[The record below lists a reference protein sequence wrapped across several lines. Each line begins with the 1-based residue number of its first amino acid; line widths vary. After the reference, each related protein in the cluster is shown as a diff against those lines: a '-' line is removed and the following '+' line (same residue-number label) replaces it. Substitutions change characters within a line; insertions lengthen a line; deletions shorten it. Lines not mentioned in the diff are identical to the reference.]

1 MVRVRQKLRES
12 SGWGLEG
19 GCNELGPEQGSLT
32 EGFEVVALP
41 VKITF
46 ALWRDS
52 PEDPDIE
59 EPDLT
64 YVLLLL

>member
-12 SGWGLEG
+12 SGCGLEG
-19 GCNELGPEQGSLT
+19 GCNELGPDQDSLT

-46 ALWRDS
+46 ALWRDA
-52 PEDPDIE
+52 PEDPDTE